1 MENKIEELNEI
12 IRKLKEENIYLQKKL
27 KSNEPVEL
35 DEEDYDSP
43 LEDRD
48 GKGNFIFKNQNNCEE
63 NDTFFIDILLMF
75 YEELIN
81 FVEIARES
89 DIKDDNENVEYMLY
103 KMFECYKNRRK
114 ILRYYICKRRIS
126 FIDEVMEKTVKST
139 ISTIDKVEYF
149 YNKIYYEIFIEFFGN
164 YSFSA

>member
-35 DEEDYDSP
+35 DEDDYDSP
-43 LEDRD
+43 LEDRE

-63 NDTFFIDILLMF
+63 DDTFFIDILLML
-75 YEELIN
+75 YDEIISYVELARN
-81 FVEIARES
+81 YDEKNDVESI
-89 DIKDDNENVEYMLY
+89 EYMLF
-103 KMFECYKNRRK
+103 KIFDCYKNRK
-114 ILRYYICKRRIS
+114 KLLRYYICKKRIDH
-126 FIDEVMEKTVKST
+126 IDEVMEKTVKST
-139 ISTIDKVEYF
+139 ISAIDKVEYF